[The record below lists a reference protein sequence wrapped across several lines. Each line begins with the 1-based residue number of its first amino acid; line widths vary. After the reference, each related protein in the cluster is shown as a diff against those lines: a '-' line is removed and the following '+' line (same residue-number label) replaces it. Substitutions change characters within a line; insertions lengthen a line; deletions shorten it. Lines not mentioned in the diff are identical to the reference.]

1 MTYRRGEVVLVPLP
15 FTDLSGRKVRPAV
28 VLSGPAY
35 HATEPDLILG
45 AITTNL
51 AAATAPVDYVLVD
64 WRAANLKFPSAFK
77 PIFFTIEPSLVTY
90 HVGRLSERD
99 LGAVELRVQAA
110 LDLAPAS
117 HSVASKRPPLL
128 HFQHTDDIIANAL
141 AEDIGDGD
149 VTTLNTIPA
158 DAVLHGVFLA
168 KEAGIAAGLEVA
180 RRVFQ
185 QVDPAVE
192 VDFTVADGDR
202 VEARQIFGT
211 VRGPGRALL
220 TGERVA
226 LNFMQRL
233 SGIATLTRRYV
244 DAVAGTRAVILDTRK
259 TAPGLRLLDKWAV
272 RLGGGQ
278 NHRIGLYDM
287 AMIKDNHIAA
297 VGGIAEAVRRV
308 RAGDERGRPI
318 EVEVTTLEQL
328 VAALAQPIDRI
339 LLDNMSLDQ
348 MRQAVEIAAGRIPL
362 EASGN
367 VNFDTVAAIAA
378 TGVDYI
384 SSGALT
390 HSVRALDI
398 SLDITS
404 NA

>member
-1 MTYRRGEVVLVPLP
+1 
-15 FTDLSGRKVRPAV
+15 
-28 VLSGPAY
+28 
-35 HATEPDLILG
+35 
-45 AITTNL
+45 
-51 AAATAPVDYVLVD
+51 
-64 WRAANLKFPSAFK
+64 
-77 PIFFTIEPSLVTY
+77 
-90 HVGRLSERD
+90 
-99 LGAVELRVQAA
+99 VEQIDR
-110 LDLAPAS
+110 
-117 HSVASKRPPLL
+117 
-128 HFQHTDDIIANAL
+128 IIANAL

-149 VTTLNTIPA
+149 VTTLHTIPA

-168 KEAGIAAGLEVA
+168 KEAGVVAGLEVV
-180 RRVFQ
+180 RSVFG

-192 VDFTVADGDR
+192 VAFDLADGDR
-202 VEARQIFGT
+202 VEASQVFGS

-226 LNFMQRL
+226 LNFLQRM
-233 SGIATLTRRYV
+233 SGIATLTRLYV
-244 DAVAGTRAVILDTRK
+244 DAVAGTRAIILDTRK
-259 TAPGLRLLDKWAV
+259 TAPGLRVLDKWAV

-328 VAALAQPIDRI
+328 REALDQPIDRI
-339 LLDNMSLDQ
+339 LLDNMSLAQ
-348 MRQAVEIAAGRIPL
+348 MREAVRIATGRIPL

-367 VNFDTVAAIAA
+367 VNLDTVAAIAA

-390 HSVRALDI
+390 HSVAALDI
-398 SLDITS
+398 SLDIRQTM
-404 NA
+404 NDE

>member
-1 MTYRRGEVVLVPLP
+1 MTLLPNDVVPL
-15 FTDLSGRKVRPAV
+15 GGVRET
-28 VLSGPAY
+28 
-35 HATEPDLILG
+35 H
-45 AITTNL
+45 
-51 AAATAPVDYVLVD
+51 
-64 WRAANLKFPSAFK
+64 SA
-77 PIFFTIEPSLVTY
+77 
-90 HVGRLSERD
+90 
-99 LGAVELRVQAA
+99 
-110 LDLAPAS
+110 
-117 HSVASKRPPLL
+117 PPLES
-128 HFQHTDDIIANAL
+128 QQIDRIIANAL

-149 VTTLNTIPA
+149 VTTLNTVPA
-158 DAVLHGVFLA
+158 DTILHGVFLA
-168 KEAGIAAGLEVA
+168 KEAGIVAGLEVV

-185 QVDPAVE
+185 QLDPAVE
-192 VDFTVADGDR
+192 VAFDVADGDR
-202 VEARQIFGT
+202 VEARQVFGV

-226 LNFMQRL
+226 LNFLQRM
-233 SGIATLTRRYV
+233 SGIATLTRRTV
-244 DAVAGTRAVILDTRK
+244 DSVAGTQAVILDTRK

-278 NHRIGLYDM
+278 NHRLGLYDM

-308 RAGDERGRPI
+308 REGDPLGRPI

-328 VAALAQPIDRI
+328 REALAQPIDRI
-339 LLDNMSLDQ
+339 LLDNMSLEQ
-348 MRQAVEIAAGRIPL
+348 MREAVQTAAGRIPL

-367 VNFDTVAAIAA
+367 VNLDTVAAIAA
-378 TGVDYI
+378 TGVDFI